1 MKIWTPNQSLQNG
14 RFIIQKVLGEGGYG
28 ITYSILE
35 QRTGKLFVLKTLH
48 PLQQIKED
56 FEERQVKFVQEMT
69 RLARCTH
76 PHIVKFEDVINEDG
90 LWGMLMEYIG
100 GVNFNTYVKKRGQLS
115 EDEALLYINQ
125 IGQAL
130 ECVHQQGF
138 LHRDIKPHNILLR
151 RGKQE
156 AVLIDFGLARQ
167 FSTGEKSISMT
178 SDGTEGYAPIEQYR
192 RKGTFGAYTDVYGLA
207 ATLYF
212 LLTADALKAADEEI
226 VSALRRKYED
236 EQLPPPKQFNPR
248 ISDRVN
254 EAILKGMALEPQD
267 RVQTVREWLE
277 LVLPKKINPP
287 IPQPSIPNP
296 QPKIQN
302 QPSQNIATPPKSDD
316 EIKLITAKMNYTQ
329 LRDLLAAGNWKQA
342 DEETARVM
350 LAVAGREKQGWL
362 DVKHIDNFPCLDLR
376 TIDQLWVKYSNGR
389 FGFSVQKRIYQS
401 LGGTKQHDEKI
412 WKAFSDR
419 VGWRKRGWWVYYNE
433 ITFDLKAPQGH
444 LPAGVWCGC
453 SGGVSSLASRLVKCN
468 I

>member
-1 MKIWTPNQSLQNG
+1 
-14 RFIIQKVLGEGGYG
+14 
-28 ITYSILE
+28 
-35 QRTGKLFVLKTLH
+35 
-48 PLQQIKED
+48 
-56 FEERQVKFVQEMT
+56 
-69 RLARCTH
+69 
-76 PHIVKFEDVINEDG
+76 
-90 LWGMLMEYIG
+90 
-100 GVNFNTYVKKRGQLS
+100 
-115 EDEALLYINQ
+115 
-125 IGQAL
+125 
-130 ECVHQQGF
+130 
-138 LHRDIKPHNILLR
+138 
-151 RGKQE
+151 
-156 AVLIDFGLARQ
+156 ARQ

-192 RKGTFGAYTDVYGLA
+192 RKGSGAYTDVYGLA

-212 LLTADALKAADEEI
+212 LLSADALKAADEEI
-226 VSALRRKYED
+226 VSAVRRKYDD
-236 EQLPPPKQFNPR
+236 EQLPPPKQFNSQ

-254 EAILKGMALEPQD
+254 EAILLGMALEPQD

-287 IPQPSIPNP
+287 IPQPSIPYP

-389 FGFSVQKRIYQS
+389 FGF
-401 LGGTKQHDEKI
+401 
-412 WKAFSDR
+412 
-419 VGWRKRGWWVYYNE
+419 
-433 ITFDLKAPQGH
+433 
-444 LPAGVWCGC
+444 
-453 SGGVSSLASRLVKCN
+453 
-468 I
+468 